1 MQKVEI
7 SKIEYCFAKHL
18 AKHINKNYDKQFK
31 HKYFLLIFLYWL
43 IVTIFA
49 DYTLNNC
56 IYLTSINKGP
66 YRLSGIKLNKFLFK
80 TSLKDYLIITLALI
94 SLILFV
100 LFIMNNI
107 ISKTMINVFQQNITY
122 QVTKNEQVINIP
134 KVIDYCIT
142 FRNKLFLFK
151 KENNEYKFLTIIDR
165 NEKNFD
171 EQKFWQTHRLLLDE
185 YFKGNLPLK
194 PESTNTQK
202 EA

>member
-43 IVTIFA
+43 VFTIFA
-49 DYTLNNC
+49 DYALNNC
-56 IYLTSINKGP
+56 IYLISINNGP
-66 YRLSGIKLNKFLFK
+66 YKLLGSKLNRFLFK
-80 TSLKDYLIITLALI
+80 TSLKDYLIITLVLI
-94 SLILFV
+94 SLILFI

-107 ISKTMINVFQQNITY
+107 ISKTMINIVQQNITY
-122 QVTKNEQVINIP
+122 QATKNEQVANIP

-142 FRNKLFLFK
+142 FQNKLFLFK

-165 NEKNFD
+165 NDKNFD
-171 EQKFWQTHRLLLDE
+171 EQKFWQTHT
-185 YFKGNLPLK
+185 KCN
-194 PESTNTQK
+194 
-202 EA
+202 